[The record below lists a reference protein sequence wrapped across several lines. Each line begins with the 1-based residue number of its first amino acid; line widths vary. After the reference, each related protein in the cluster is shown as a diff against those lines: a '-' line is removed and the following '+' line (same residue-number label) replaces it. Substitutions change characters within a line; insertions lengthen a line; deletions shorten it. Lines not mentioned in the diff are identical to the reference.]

1 MVALPERLAKCP
13 SPVRPRAA
21 LNYVQFNNS
30 TTVDVQ
36 LQIHFCWTT
45 KKDRDIFFH
54 LTGVFINNSKI
65 ISVPPFDLYGNYHIF
80 LPNCTARLLYSPSMR
95 FTRTFNEKVFAFGSK
110 PYISYACDYLMTN
123 CKPLAWRC
131 SNLDRKKYE
140 HFLPILFSQ
149 TLTPDER
156 WNETATA
163 FALIPSSFENKG
175 PGITRSLPVVEENSP
190 DISFIFYVLGFVAF
204 MAIGWLLIHFG
215 VW

>member
-21 LNYVQFNNS
+21 LNYVHFNNS

-95 FTRTFNEKVFAFGSK
+95 FTRTFNEKVFAFDRK

-140 HFLPILFSQ
+140 NSLPAIFSQ
-149 TLTPDER
+149 MLTPDER
-156 WNETATA
+156 WNETTTA
-163 FALIPSSFENKG
+163 FAFNQTVNERTSR
-175 PGITRSLPVVEENSP
+175 GIMRSLPAIKKFSP
-190 DISFIFYVLGFVAF
+190 DISFIFCVLGFLAF
-204 MAIGWLLIHFG
+204 MVTGWLLIHFD